1 MAGYTYIY
9 MAFSGFSNGFFP
21 FIFISWRLITLQY
34 CSRYLMAFKKNIF
47 IYLTVPGPSCDMSD
61 LVP

>member
-1 MAGYTYIY
+1 

-21 FIFISWRLITLQY
+21 FIFISGRLITLQY
-34 CSRYLMAFKKNIF
+34 WSRYLMAFKKNIF
-47 IYLTVPGPSCDMSD
+47 IYLMVPGPSCDMSD